1 MNTDWH
7 HCTNHSHISDISSWF
22 TLPCSFSSWSAPST
36 QCIFQS
42 FAILFRAVSI
52 KSGLQYESFL
62 PLINNAGNPRWR
74 SEDTRISEVLRGG
87 CKGYDK
93 QPTPNTKFV
102 VKLLFEATSAATRAP
117 IERPINKRKF
127 KIIILQGAW
136 QGLFLHDVV
145 TGEHC
150 KIVSEEKINY
160 QHPKKKS
167 LRSSK

>member
-36 QCIFQS
+36 RCIFQS

-74 SEDTRISEVLRGG
+74 SDDTQNSEVLCGG

-93 QPTPNTKFV
+93 QATPNTKFV

-160 QHPKKKS
+160 QHLKKKS

>member
-52 KSGLQYESFL
+52 KLGLQYESFL
-62 PLINNAGNPRWR
+62 PLINNAGNPKWR
-74 SEDTRISEVLRGG
+74 SEDTQNSEVLCGG

-93 QPTPNTKFV
+93 QATPNTKFV
-102 VKLLFEATSAATRAP
+102 VKLLFEATLASTCAP
-117 IERPINKRKF
+117 IEWPINKHNF
-127 KIIILQGAW
+127 KIIVLTCKGHGRVYSCVMWW
-136 QGLFLHDVV
+136 Q
-145 TGEHC
+145 EN
-150 KIVSEEKINY
+150 IVKL
-160 QHPKKKS
+160 S
-167 LRSSK
+167 LRRK